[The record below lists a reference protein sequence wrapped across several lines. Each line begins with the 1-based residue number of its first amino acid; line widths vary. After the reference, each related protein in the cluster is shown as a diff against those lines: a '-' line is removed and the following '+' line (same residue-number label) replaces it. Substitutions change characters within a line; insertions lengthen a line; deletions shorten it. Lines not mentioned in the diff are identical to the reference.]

1 MRRAVTFGIAWLT
14 AAVIAAVIAW
24 QGVGVVDEQVTD
36 DRPAP
41 LQAAE
46 VAAALAAATTSTAPA
61 TEPPAGHP
69 GTSTTLP
76 GGSTE
81 TVGSTPLAAPTTA
94 TTAPNPAPAA
104 VPPTPT
110 TTVPASAPA
119 AAETRTYNL
128 VGGSAALRFD
138 DDGTV
143 TVVWATPN
151 AGFTVDTG
159 NEGSGVRVEFESDAH
174 RSRVDGWWD
183 DGPRDEVREEPR

>member
-14 AAVIAAVIAW
+14 AAAIAAVIAW
-24 QGVGVVDEQVTD
+24 QGVGVVGEQVTD

-41 LQAAE
+41 LQASE
-46 VAAALAAATTSTAPA
+46 VSAALAEATTSTAPA
-61 TEPPAGHP
+61 TEPPAGGP

-76 GGSTE
+76 GGAIA
-81 TVGSTPLAAPTTA
+81 TVGSTPSAAPTT
-94 TTAPNPAPAA
+94 TAPTPAPAA
-104 VPPTPT
+104 VSPAPT
-110 TTVPASAPA
+110 TTVPVSAPA

-138 DDGTV
+138 AGTV

>member
-14 AAVIAAVIAW
+14 AAAIAAVIAW
-24 QGVGVVDEQVTD
+24 QGVGVVGEQVTD

-41 LQAAE
+41 LQASE
-46 VAAALAAATTSTAPA
+46 VAAALAEATTSTAPA
-61 TEPPAGHP
+61 TGPPAGGP

-76 GGSTE
+76 GGATA
-81 TVGSTPLAAPTTA
+81 TVGSTPSAAPTT
-94 TTAPNPAPAA
+94 TAPTPAPAA
-104 VPPTPT
+104 VSPAPT
-110 TTVPASAPA
+110 TTVPVSAPA

-138 DDGTV
+138 AGTV